1 MTRIEEFEVPL
12 QVEFGKIRREL
23 GKFEFDFITSYLTSY
38 FINS

>member
-23 GKFEFDFITSYLTSY
+23 GNFEFAFLI
-38 FINS
+38 